1 MTFKEAVEYY
11 TGLES
16 VQQFKQKYREEIDG
30 KTSYTK
36 NGKLDKWEFTKKVM
50 YMVNKIRSNMHF
62 RKLLDLPNNW
72 ILEGVSLLTII
83 AESGDIWDFESYKN
97 NVKIEEAAKYFF
109 SLNKEYTPEEEKLIV
124 WIAKEYRPFKFLSW
138 SRIKEDY
145 IYDAAKSGAF
155 NSRKELN
162 EALKYLCAFCAAFE
176 VAQEYENIEWEQRYY
191 PLLRYGEYA
200 LSLFFKLPPISVN
213 DLYYRHKSEDKE
225 LDDKINKHILTLC
238 QNKELKN
245 DSDKIQEEIERFKSS
260 M

>member
-11 TGLES
+11 MGLES
-16 VQQFKQKYREEIDG
+16 VQLFKNEYKELIDG

-36 NGKLDKWEFTKKVM
+36 TGKLDTWEFTKRVM
-50 YMVNKIRSNMHF
+50 YMTNKIRSNMHF
-62 RKLLDLPNNW
+62 RKLLDLPGNW
-72 ILEGVSLLTII
+72 ILEAVSLLTIV
-83 AESGDIWDFESYKN
+83 AESGVIWDFEGYKN
-97 NVKIEEAAKYFF
+97 SDKIEEASKYFF
-109 SLNKEYTPEEEKLIV
+109 SLYKEYTAEEEKLIL
-124 WIAKEYRPFKFLSW
+124 WIAKEYRVFKFLSW

-155 NSRKELN
+155 SSQKELN

-176 VAQEYENIEWEQRYY
+176 TAREYEDIEWEQRYS

-200 LSLFFKLPPISVN
+200 LSLFFKLPPVSVN
-213 DLYYRHKSEDKE
+213 DLYYRHKSDDKK
-225 LDDKINKHILTLC
+225 LDDKINNHILTLC

-245 DSDKIQEEIERFKSS
+245 DSNKIQEEIERFKSR